1 MSVLMNYAMFP
12 TDKGDSVSDFVSK
25 IIQMVSE
32 SGFEYKLNA
41 MGTVIE
47 TENLEQALD
56 IVSKSYK
63 ILEPF
68 SDRVYATAS
77 FDIQTNKPIGRFTG
91 KVKSV
96 EDKIGARKMELDS

>member
-12 TDKGDSVSDFVSK
+12 TDKGDSVSKFVSK
-25 IIQMVSE
+25 IIKLVSD
-32 SGFEYKLNA
+32 SGYEYKLNA

-68 SDRVYATAS
+68 SDRVYATVS
-77 FDIQTNKPIGRFTG
+77 FDIQTNKSIGRLEG
-91 KVKSV
+91 KVKSIK
-96 EDKIGARKMELDS
+96 DKMSVTEEQGD